1 MPTLTI
7 PNSFSD
13 GGTISAA
20 EHNANFN
27 AVATLVNST
36 KLDADNLQDSAVT
49 AAKLA
54 SNAVTTAKITDSNVT
69 KAKIE
74 TAQQFQ
80 PGMVIPYAGSSA
92 PTGWLSCDGSAVS
105 RTTYADLFTVIGET
119 HGQGDNSTTFNVP
132 DYRGLFLR
140 GVTGGSSNDPDAA
153 SRTAMATGGNTGNN
167 VGSVQ
172 ADDYKAHTHTVTDS
186 GVASSGGLTANTG
199 AGAIEGPNSQLRTT
213 SSMPATGGNETRPK
227 NAYVLYIIK
236 T

>member
-13 GGTISAA
+13 GGTISAS

-27 AVATLVNST
+27 AVATLLNST
-36 KLDADNLQDSAVT
+36 KLDVDNLQDSAVS

-54 SNAVTTAKITDSNVT
+54 SNAVTTAKILDSNVT

-74 TAQQFQ
+74 TAMQFQ
-80 PGMVIPYAGSSA
+80 PGMVMPYAGTSA
-92 PTGWLSCDGSAVS
+92 PTGWLACNGAAVS
-105 RTTYADLFTVIGET
+105 RSTYSDLFGVIGET

-132 DYRGLFLR
+132 DYRGRFLR
-140 GVTGGSSNDPDAA
+140 GVDGGAGVDPDAA
-153 SRTAMATGGNTGNN
+153 SRTAMATGGATGDA

-172 ADDYKAHTHTVTDS
+172 ADDYKAHTHDFSDGLTT
-186 GVASSGGLTANTG
+186 AAGGRTANTG
-199 AGAIEGPNSQLRTT
+199 SGDIFGPDSATKTT
-213 SSMPATGGNETRPK
+213 TSMPASGGSETRPK
-227 NAYVLYIIK
+227 NANVLYIIK